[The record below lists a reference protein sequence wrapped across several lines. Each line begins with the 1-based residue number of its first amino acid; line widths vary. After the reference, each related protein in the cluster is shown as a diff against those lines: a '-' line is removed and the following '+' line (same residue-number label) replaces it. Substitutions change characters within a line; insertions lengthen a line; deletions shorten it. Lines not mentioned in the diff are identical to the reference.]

1 MADCFLKIFNISVT
15 ASYLVVAVLLLRLV
29 LKKAPRWSICLL
41 WGIVALRLIMP
52 FSFESEL
59 SLIPSANT
67 VVVSDTA
74 DAPFE
79 INTGVTAVDTE
90 INNIISENKDS
101 IDEVN
106 QSISNAIAA
115 VDETADTPEKNTV
128 PPTKIKISI
137 FTVLGLVWLAG
148 VAAMLIYSAVSFVII
163 RKKVRICLNSHDNI
177 YYCDNIDTSFI
188 LGIFKPKIY
197 LQSGMSQENTDYVI
211 KHERAHLKRCD
222 HLLKPF
228 AFLLL
233 SIYWFNPFIWLSYIL
248 LCRDIESAC
257 DEKVIKGAENFDIM
271 GYSTALLN
279 CGTKRRMVIACP
291 VAFGEL
297 SVKSRIKS
305 VLKYKRPPRWLC
317 VTAIVL
323 SVALAV
329 CFLTDPIQKVSA
341 VAENIEYETVVEYI
355 YTENNSSNSDSQSN
369 SIFNNI
375 LSVFDKNQNSS
386 YDMNSA
392 DEHTNAESSQLVSSE
407 QQSVSSQESVNE
419 QSNNSQSGVQSD
431 SQNNSTTHIH
441 DYNKKVTVTY
451 DANGGTVSTQS
462 KVYNLSDSYGSLPTP
477 IRTGYTF
484 DGWYTAAK
492 GGARITSDS
501 VIVNAEDHTLFA
513 QWTGKSCKYNIVY
526 RSSNGT
532 DLGSKTTTCRFGST
546 YTMIAPEKSGYITPN
561 AQVFTCDSTD
571 EGTITFVYVP
581 SEVKSTQ
588 TITSGVWYAKGSKEV
603 VTFRAEIEYQ
613 ERTATSVQVRISWM
627 NTLASYSV
635 YPYKQMYNAKIG
647 EQSLGDHLIAT
658 SKSFETMYRN
668 AIGKGTTTNW
678 ITIPLD
684 STDKQEISIDGY
696 YWDSLRKEY
705 WSSSF
710 TIPAY

>member
-1 MADCFLKIFNISVT
+1 
-15 ASYLVVAVLLLRLV
+15 
-29 LKKAPRWSICLL
+29 
-41 WGIVALRLIMP
+41 MP

>member
-1 MADCFLKIFNISVT
+1 
-15 ASYLVVAVLLLRLV
+15 
-29 LKKAPRWSICLL
+29 
-41 WGIVALRLIMP
+41 MP

-451 DANGGTVSTQS
+451 DANGGTVSTQN

-684 STDKQEISIDGY
+684 STGKQEISIDGY